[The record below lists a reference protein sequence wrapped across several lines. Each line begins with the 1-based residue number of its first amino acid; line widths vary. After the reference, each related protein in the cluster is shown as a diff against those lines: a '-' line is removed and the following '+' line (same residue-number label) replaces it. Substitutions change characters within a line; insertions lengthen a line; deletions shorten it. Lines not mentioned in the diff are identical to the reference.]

1 MKNYIRK
8 DAPTHARLIQIHTNP
23 QAETQRCL
31 KGKPIALPPPRVS
44 RDSRLS
50 HTRTIRK
57 DLRGELVCD
66 YTYS

>member
-31 KGKPIALPPPRVS
+31 KGKPIALPPPRVL

-50 HTRTIRK
+50 RI
-57 DLRGELVCD
+57 L
-66 YTYS
+66 